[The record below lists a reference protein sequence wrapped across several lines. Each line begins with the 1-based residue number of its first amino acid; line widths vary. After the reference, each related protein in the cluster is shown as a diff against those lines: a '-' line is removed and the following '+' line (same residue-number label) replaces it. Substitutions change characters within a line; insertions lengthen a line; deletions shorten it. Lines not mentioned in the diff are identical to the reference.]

1 MSITRLHLILPCFNP
16 IKDWEIRV
24 CQHLESLQLILSD
37 TSIEPILINDGS
49 VTGVE
54 QKHID
59 YIKKRIPAIQMIEYS
74 ENHGKGFAVREGFKL
89 ATAEFIIFT
98 DIDFPYIEADFVRLF
113 RKLQNE
119 EVDILVGIRQA
130 DYYQQ
135 TPWYRAAISR
145 LLKFLLASF

>member
-74 ENHGKGFAVREGFKL
+74 ENHGKGFAVRDQQRFRRYWKPVSL
-89 ATAEFIIFT
+89 IC
-98 DIDFPYIEADFVRLF
+98 FVL
-113 RKLQNE
+113 
-119 EVDILVGIRQA
+119 
-130 DYYQQ
+130 
-135 TPWYRAAISR
+135 
-145 LLKFLLASF
+145 